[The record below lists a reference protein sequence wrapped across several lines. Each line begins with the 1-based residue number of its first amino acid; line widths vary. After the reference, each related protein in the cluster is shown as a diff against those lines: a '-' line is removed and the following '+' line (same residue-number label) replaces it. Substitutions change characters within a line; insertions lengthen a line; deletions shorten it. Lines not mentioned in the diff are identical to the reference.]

1 MTHGGGR
8 KRPLHSPPPHATLTI
23 MLKKI
28 LPMVAL
34 AALLTGC
41 NATFTNLT
49 PKQQVRNED
58 GLYPV
63 EVAMKTRQGTLRWD
77 SIDANIIIGTN
88 SFPMRSTLLMS
99 NRWEG
104 LVPVPAT
111 TNIVYYRYRLNFLYN
126 DFGGPKQDNLWSE
139 QYRLLILDE

>member
-1 MTHGGGR
+1 
-8 KRPLHSPPPHATLTI
+8 

-28 LPMVAL
+28 FPIAL
-34 AALLTGC
+34 LAVLLTGC

-49 PKQQVRNED
+49 PRQQVRNDD

-63 EVAMKTRQGTLRWD
+63 EVSMNTRNGTLRWD
-77 SIDANIIIGTN
+77 SIEPKILIGTN
-88 SFPMRSTLLMS
+88 FYPMRPTLLMS

-104 LVPVPAT
+104 LVPVSVD
-111 TNIVYYRYRLNFLYN
+111 TNIVYYRYRMDFLYN
-126 DFGGPKQDNLWSE
+126 DFGGPSKDSALSE

>member
-1 MTHGGGR
+1 
-8 KRPLHSPPPHATLTI
+8 

-28 LPMVAL
+28 FPIAVL
-34 AALLTGC
+34 AVLMTGC

-49 PKQQVRNED
+49 PKQQVRNEN

-63 EVAMKTRQGTLRWD
+63 EVAMDTRQGTLRWN
-77 SIDANIIIGTN
+77 SIDAKIMIGTN
-88 SFPMRSTLLMS
+88 FYTMRSTPLMS

-104 LVPVPAT
+104 LVPVPAD
-111 TNIVYYRYRLNFLYN
+111 TNIVYYRYRMDFLYN
-126 DFGGPKQDNLWSE
+126 DFGGPKRDSALSQ